1 MKWLVK
7 TKKEGEK
14 KNDWT
19 YKWKWIWKYNKR
31 KLHYRFVFE
40 TVSENYKDKLKFY
53 KVNID
58 ENPKLTEKLSIMHV
72 PTLVILKNG
81 EVVNRVS
88 GFMDE
93 RELANFIDK
102 SL

>member
-1 MKWLVK
+1 MIEHISENEFENITNENCIIDFYATWCMPCKMLAP
-7 TKKEGEK
+7 
-14 KNDWT
+14 
-19 YKWKWIWKYNKR
+19 
-31 KLHYRFVFE
+31 VFE
-40 TVSENYKDKLKFY
+40 TVSENYEDKLKFY